1 MKLKGWEFLDIFAS
15 KESDDKSKKSK
26 EIPIIAPSYKYV
38 GEVIAGR
45 PVFSHPSRKGGFR
58 LRYGRAR
65 TAGLAST
72 AINPAAMY
80 LLDNFIAVGTQIKTE
95 RPGKGTIG
103 TPVSYTHLT
112 LPTN

>member
-1 MKLKGWEFLDIFAS
+1 VHKEETKDEKTKGIP
-15 KESDDKSKKSK
+15 
-26 EIPIIAPSYKYV
+26 EILPSTKYI

-72 AINPAAMY
+72 AVNPASMY
-80 LLDNFIAVGTQIKTE
+80 ILDEFIAVGTQLKTE
-95 RPGKGTIG
+95 RPGKGTIAH
-103 TPVSYTHLT
+103 PAQ
-112 LPTN
+112 